1 MNPMRVAAAADVIRA
16 AMDEGRVTAAAFA
29 IALDKAQ
36 LLQSPEMRAEIQI
49 LRGEREALGESL
61 REATAD
67 LAEAQAQIAE
77 MEERQ
82 ARQHSELTAL
92 RTDALNIRGALAPAD
107 GRRRVP
113 FELGEALLPAVEW
126 LLARVAELEER
137 LDTARALRDA
147 AEDVGIVSG
156 GWFTVAAVRRAANG
170 EELPSPASDD
180 PQTVLH
186 HDYRLGRVLLATP
199 CATCGHTLNWH
210 WDDVGCTVDGCTCG
224 RFHEPITEAGDL

>member
-49 LRGEREALGESL
+49 LRGEREALAEDL
-61 REATAD
+61 REATAE

-137 LDTARALRDA
+137 LDTVRALRDA

-170 EELPSPASDD
+170 EELPSPASDA
-180 PQTVLH
+180 
-186 HDYRLGRVLLATP
+186 LGWVLLATP